1 MWSYTREHININM
14 NICLCTH
21 THSALLGFI
30 TTMHFFLTSIFFSN
44 FPYSLLCS
52 RPLHLLPDTFT
63 CLVLAPNEKT
73 KENKL
78 DSALMTFEALFHY
91 YKTEQSL

>member
-1 MWSYTREHININM
+1 MPVYTHPLSTPRVHYHNAFLSHLHFLAIFHT
-14 NICLCTH
+14 LCFVQGP
-21 THSALLGFI
+21 S
-30 TTMHFFLTSIFFSN
+30 
-44 FPYSLLCS
+44 
-52 RPLHLLPDTFT
+52 TFA